1 MIRLLVSLMLLGGL
15 VWFLEEERRAGR
27 FLQVDEVFEDFLIAN
42 VRGRFV
48 PEPTA
53 EAGVVLVEMRE
64 SEAGEY
70 AAWPPEPIDWRM
82 VLEAVREWEPE
93 VLVIPEGLNW
103 GSPPPQ
109 FVGAVGRVLA
119 SFPSVVLGVGGA
131 FQAEPPTSTPFL
143 GGLEKQFPRFERITG
158 ATETFRPPYLKSLVS
173 APDETIRVGA
183 ELGLLMPLVDGAFP
197 YSALIQH
204 DAETLEWLPSLLAQ
218 SLSRVARSPY
228 AGQRLRLGAGAGAH
242 LEGGV
247 FVPLTAAGGIEFP
260 TQPPP
265 NLKVV
270 NALDLMTGKLA
281 ETLDADTLEAAK
293 QARVVIVGMSRAQ
306 GEELHG
312 LAKALATVLAL
323 PKVNQVPLTA
333 QYGIWAVATITA
345 LGLVRQGRRRTLLK
359 TVGLVFIAFVLSYL
373 VFESTMLWCPPTIPV
388 ALLIGGGVLASA
400 FGKRS
405 PTPAPDAPSKALV
418 ES

>member
-1 MIRLLVSLMLLGGL
+1 
-15 VWFLEEERRAGR
+15 
-27 FLQVDEVFEDFLIAN
+27 
-42 VRGRFV
+42 
-48 PEPTA
+48 
-53 EAGVVLVEMRE
+53 
-64 SEAGEY
+64 
-70 AAWPPEPIDWRM
+70 
-82 VLEAVREWEPE
+82 
-93 VLVIPEGLNW
+93 
-103 GSPPPQ
+103 
-109 FVGAVGRVLA
+109 
-119 SFPSVVLGVGGA
+119 
-131 FQAEPPTSTPFL
+131 
-143 GGLEKQFPRFERITG
+143 
-158 ATETFRPPYLKSLVS
+158 
-173 APDETIRVGA
+173 
-183 ELGLLMPLVDGAFP
+183 
-197 YSALIQH
+197 
-204 DAETLEWLPSLLAQ
+204 
-218 SLSRVARSPY
+218 
-228 AGQRLRLGAGAGAH
+228 
-242 LEGGV
+242 
-247 FVPLTAAGGIEFP
+247 
-260 TQPPP
+260 
-265 NLKVV
+265 
-270 NALDLMTGKLA
+270 MTGKLA

-345 LGLVRQGRRRTLLK
+345 RGLVRQGRRRTLLK